1 MTKKK
6 SGGKLAEW
14 LRSKPVSKPPAKPL
28 PPGGKLFEILGKKAP
43 AKKVAKKSP
52 AKKAPAKKAP
62 AKKVAKAPAP
72 TPPPVKITRAQKR
85 FFKVAGQQA
94 QEEKPRESFA
104 AAFRDFV
111 PKESEF
117 GSVVFLSREG
127 KRVPRSYRNK
137 VYAAYVTRRG
147 TVKPYKEPGE
157 RVPVAHKIRTLK
169 IPHFKPQSA
178 RRAAAQRIFA
188 TTSSRV
194 RPLQIRPGKSGII
207 DLERDILPK
216 LTKTL
221 VEFTMTQA
229 RGFYGLMAWAATTRL
244 ADGRFRTFTG
254 RVKWDL
260 SDAQVAAIRNGQL
273 NRQWFLPIVR
283 GNLYADIA
291 EALKQAGMVSGGSSR
306 YISQLAANEDLDRE
320 DWVDNKGNRWEK
332 NDLDEVEISNLTI
345 EPLEVKF
352 GLKE

>member
-1 MTKKK
+1 M
-6 SGGKLAEW
+6 
-14 LRSKPVSKPPAKPL
+14 
-28 PPGGKLFEILGKKAP
+28 
-43 AKKVAKKSP
+43 
-52 AKKAPAKKAP
+52 
-62 AKKVAKAPAP
+62 
-72 TPPPVKITRAQKR
+72 
-85 FFKVAGQQA
+85 
-94 QEEKPRESFA
+94 
-104 AAFRDFV
+104 
-111 PKESEF
+111 
-117 GSVVFLSREG
+117 
-127 KRVPRSYRNK
+127 
-137 VYAAYVTRRG
+137 
-147 TVKPYKEPGE
+147 
-157 RVPVAHKIRTLK
+157 
-169 IPHFKPQSA
+169 
-178 RRAAAQRIFA
+178 
-188 TTSSRV
+188 
-194 RPLQIRPGKSGII
+194 QIRPGKSGII